1 MPWFP
6 QMWAAGVLLNGRLL
20 RENALQG
27 AEQLGGETVRALNG
41 GFVPSRDWQALA
53 PGVCVWGRG
62 RGRGQGESSPRKLHC
77 LSRPLLCR
85 PTSRVA
91 SWFRTPALG
100 TDTRATFVLLKISVP
115 QFPHL

>member
-62 RGRGQGESSPRKLHC
+62 QWRGQGESPPGKLHS
-77 LSRPLLCR
+77 LSCPLLC
-85 PTSRVA
+85 
-91 SWFRTPALG
+91 L
-100 TDTRATFVLLKISVP
+100 VLSPSAIPPPGWPGGSEHRLWGLIP
-115 QFPHL
+115 GPHLCY